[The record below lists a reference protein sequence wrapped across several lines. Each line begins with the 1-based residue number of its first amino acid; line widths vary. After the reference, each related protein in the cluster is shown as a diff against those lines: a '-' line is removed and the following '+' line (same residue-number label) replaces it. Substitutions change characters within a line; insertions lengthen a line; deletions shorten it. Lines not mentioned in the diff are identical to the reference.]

1 MIQNIEP
8 AHLDNAFRRAEPEA
22 ESWIVQF
29 DGNRLLVRYDEEGG
43 TLVFP
48 RKKHYEHPQ
57 AFIYLF
63 SIDGESYFLAPDPEA
78 ASRDPAHNDEPQAP
92 SNNGKG
98 SEEDCLPRFPAPDGT
113 DADWP
118 RYSLQELRSLK
129 LCGNRDIFA
138 AYTAFHL
145 RQWYRTSVFC
155 GACGARTVFDE
166 KERAKVCPECG
177 NRIYP
182 RINPAVIIGV
192 TNGDRLLITR
202 YARGF
207 AHNAL
212 VAGFCEIGET
222 AEQTVMRE
230 VMEEVGLRVKNIRYF
245 ASQPWGIASDLLMG
259 FYCDVD
265 GSDAIHRDDGELG
278 YAEWVPRKEIV
289 LQPSD
294 YSLTNEMMK
303 RFRDGLA

>member
-8 AHLDNAFRRAEPEA
+8 AHLDNAFRRVEA
-22 ESWIVQF
+22 EADSRIIQF
-29 DGNRLLVRYDEEGG
+29 DGNRLLVRYDEESG
-43 TLVFP
+43 TLIFP
-48 RKKHYEHPQ
+48 RKKHYDHSQ

-63 SIDGESYFLAPDPEA
+63 SIDCDSYFLAPDPEA
-78 ASRDPAHNDEPQAP
+78 PSRDPAHNGEPQAS

-98 SEEDCLPRFPAPDGT
+98 SEEDSLPRFPAADETGT
-113 DADWP
+113 DWP
-118 RYSLQELRSLK
+118 RYSLQELRGLK

-145 RQWYRTSVFC
+145 RQWYQTNVFC
-155 GACGARTVFDE
+155 GACGARTVFDD
-166 KERAKVCPECG
+166 KERAKVCPKCG

-222 AEQTVMRE
+222 AEETVMRE

-278 YAEWVPRKEIV
+278 YAEWVPRKEII

>member
-22 ESWIVQF
+22 DSRIIQF
-29 DGNRLLVRYDEEGG
+29 DGNRLLVRYDGESQA
-43 TLVFP
+43 LVFP
-48 RKKHYEHPQ
+48 RKKHYSGQQ
-57 AFIYLF
+57 AFLYLF
-63 SIDGESYFLAPDPEA
+63 SIDSESYFLAPDPEESVHLSA
-78 ASRDPAHNDEPQAP
+78 RSGVSKAP
-92 SNNGKG
+92 DAGGQG
-98 SEEDCLPRFPAPDGT
+98 SEGDSPSRFPAPDNTG
-113 DADWP
+113 ADWP
-118 RYSLQELRSLK
+118 RYSLQELRGLK

-166 KERAKVCPECG
+166 KERAKVCPACG

-230 VMEEVGLRVKNIRYF
+230 VREEVGLRVKNIRYF

-265 GSDAIHRDDGELG
+265 GSDVIHRDDGELG
-278 YAEWVPRKEIV
+278 YAQWVPREEIV

>member
-8 AHLDNAFRRAEPEA
+8 AHLDNAFRRAEAEA
-22 ESWIVQF
+22 DSRIVQF

-48 RKKHYEHPQ
+48 QKKHYADQQ

-63 SIDGESYFLAPDPEA
+63 SIDSESYFLVPDPEGPTRA
-78 ASRDPAHNDEPQAP
+78 PGPGGDPKTP
-92 SNNGKG
+92 STG
-98 SEEDCLPRFPAPDGT
+98 SQSSEGNSPSRFPIPDGT
-113 DADWP
+113 GAEWS
-118 RYSLQELRSLK
+118 RYSLQELRGLK
-129 LCGNRDIFA
+129 LCGNQDIFA

-145 RQWYRTSVFC
+145 RQWYRTSIFC

-222 AEQTVMRE
+222 AEETVMRE